1 MRRTSATRSRLHTIG
16 KGTDVDGDW
25 TERTGLAADGALLVR
40 PDQHVAARSDSGLTP
55 ANLTTFLP

>member
-1 MRRTSATRSRLHTIG
+1 M
-16 KGTDVDGDW
+16 DGDW